1 MPCSSPRNL
10 DISALRSFVT
20 VAELGGVT
28 RAAER
33 LNLTQSAVSMQLKRL
48 ETAFDQPLMQRQGRG
63 VCLTSEG
70 EQLLSYGRRMVKLN
84 DETWHRMMHEAFESR
99 VSFGVPEDI
108 VRPYVTGMLR
118 DFVGAFPRARINMTS
133 SISRLLL
140 QQFAEGQLEV
150 MLTTEPAATGAGE
163 CLYRAPLKWY
173 VGRGSEV
180 YRQRPLPIAA
190 KPDCIFLPVA
200 RAALETVDIAWER
213 PYQAND
219 WRDLVAFV
227 SAGLAVETNMPY
239 MARIK
244 DWVEVPA
251 EGGLPPL
258 PDFGVFLYVR
268 ENASPLALQLAGIIR
283 DVDFD
288 PEAMLLRA

>member
-48 ETAFDQPLMQRQGRG
+48 KTAFDQPLMQRHGRG
-63 VCLTSEG
+63 VSLTSEG

-84 DETWHRMMHEAFESR
+84 DETWNRMMYEAFESR

-200 RAALETVDIAWER
+200 RAALETVGIAWET

-227 SAGLAVETNMPY
+227 SAGLAVEQNMLY
-239 MARIK
+239 MAKIK
-244 DWVEVPA
+244 DCHEVPA
-251 EGGLPPL
+251 EGGPPPL

-268 ENASPLALQLAGIIR
+268 EDASPLALQLAGIIR
-283 DVDFD
+283 DVYFD
-288 PEAMLLRA
+288 PSAIAPRG